1 MKKFLFCLMA
11 LMMLGAADAY
21 SQKWLKKIGK
31 ALDDVNGALGGTTS
45 TTTTISTIQSGSNI
59 SASDGAFRIVTN
71 HPDFKIKVTRCEAS
85 GKTCVI
91 DLILENVG
99 SNDVSLRN
107 YSGDNMAFDDEAN
120 QYNGDKMKMAIGDL
134 SNWETVFFTLRAG
147 VPIKARMQIE
157 SVPESVKLFRR
168 IDMCLECEAWSL
180 SYRKPIIFTN
190 VPITHDGD

>member
-31 ALDDVNGALGGTTS
+31 ALDDVNEVLGGTTS
-45 TTTTISTIQSGSNI
+45 TTTTISPTKSSANI

-91 DLILENVG
+91 DLILENIG
-99 SNDVSLRN
+99 SNDVYFRVF
-107 YSGDNMAFDDEAN
+107 SGQMAFDDEAN
-120 QYNGDKMKMAIGDL
+120 QYDSSTMKMAFGNL
-134 SNWETVFFTLRAG
+134 SDWGYNSFTLRAG
-147 VPIKARMQIE
+147 VPMKARLQIE
-157 SVPESVKLFRR
+157 SVPESVQTFRR
-168 IDMCLECEAWSL
+168 IDIQLGCDAWSL
-180 SYRKPIIFTN
+180 STEKPIIFTN